1 MPGRIRLGCM
11 CCDREDFDGID
22 NLPDDW
28 EEIDEVQSFE
38 DSIREVAPDDP
49 DADVTFW
56 ETHIGVC
63 RECQQLQRRQ
73 AALRSTPAQSASEES
88 A

>member
-1 MPGRIRLGCM
+1 M

-49 DADVTFW
+49 DGEVT
-56 ETHIGVC
+56 
-63 RECQQLQRRQ
+63 L
-73 AALRSTPAQSASEES
+73 P
-88 A
+88 